1 MFCLFIGRS
10 IISCS
15 TQSLSLYSLE
25 YYPTSIRAIG
35 LGSCSAISRL
45 GAMSTAFVAQLL
57 FKMAPHVSLSIY
69 TFFSLV
75 AVALSLT
82 LTIETKGR
90 ILYVIKNYFLILKIE
105 NFHFLFNIFRMVKAK
120 LTRQNNANNWN
131 YITKSWFFSHSPR
144 KSIKWL
150 KIES

>member
-45 GAMSTAFVAQLL
+45 GAMST
-57 FKMAPHVSLSIY
+57 PHVSLCIY

-131 YITKSWFFSHSPR
+131 YIIKSWFFSHSPR

>member
-57 FKMAPHVSLSIY
+57 FKMAPHVSLNFY
-69 TFFSLV
+69 AFFSLV
-75 AVALSLT
+75 AAALSLT

-105 NFHFLFNIFRMVKAK
+105 NVHFLSNILGWWKRSWQSKIMPIIEIILPKADFF
-120 LTRQNNANNWN
+120 LTLQEKVLND
-131 YITKSWFFSHSPR
+131 
-144 KSIKWL
+144 
-150 KIES
+150 